1 MDATI
6 EEKQTNQDAPVQA
19 HPEMAETQKPVNFAR
34 EGAAKVVKTT
44 LLVAAL
50 GGAIIGGG
58 MWWMHMGKVQ
68 DTDDAY
74 ITGRV
79 HQLSAKVSGTVTL
92 VAVEDNQH
100 VKAGQ
105 TLVKID
111 PRDLQISAES
121 SAAASTKAQ
130 WQANEAQ
137 STIIMNESKAEAQ
150 KLEAQS
156 QIASAKAQV
165 DRAIAMLSEMKLG
178 VALAKTQI
186 KQREAEL
193 TRAASDYDRYKS
205 LVADRAATTQS
216 FEKASQDK
224 SVAEANLEAAKENY
238 RQSLSRVS
246 QGEQAILDARSLV
259 VRAQGASKSADAA
272 FAEAQ
277 TSKRTFAMQQAA
289 AKQAQAQYKN
299 ALTQLSYTDVI
310 APVSG
315 KIGHR
320 TVEVG
325 QQIERGQALMSI
337 VSDQKWV
344 VANFKE
350 TQLTKMRP
358 GQEVDL
364 KIDAF
369 PNKHFKGIVDS
380 MSPASG
386 AQFAM
391 LPPDNATGNFTKV
404 VQRIAVK
411 VVFDPQSIKGYEDL
425 LSPGMSVVA
434 EVHVAH

>member
-1 MDATI
+1 M
-6 EEKQTNQDAPVQA
+6 EEKQATQETTPAT
-19 HPEMAETQKPVNFAR
+19 HPEMIETRPQGALSKNGAMKVIKTAAMVAIG
-34 EGAAKVVKTT
+34 GAAI
-44 LLVAAL
+44 AF
-50 GGAIIGGG
+50 GG
-58 MWWMHMGKVQ
+58 MWWMHMGTVQ

-92 VAVEDNQH
+92 VTVDDNQH

-111 PRDLQISAES
+111 PRDLQLSADS
-121 SAAASTKAQ
+121 SAAASTKAE

-137 STIIMNESKAEAQ
+137 STILMNQSKAEAQ
-150 KLEAQS
+150 SLEAQG

-165 DRAIAMLSEMKLG
+165 DRATAMLSEIKLG

-193 TRAASDYDRYKS
+193 TRAASDYERYKS

-238 RQSLSRVS
+238 RQSISRVS
-246 QGEQAILDARSLV
+246 QGEQAILDAKSLV
-259 VRAQGASKSADAA
+259 VKAQGASKSADAA

-277 TSKRTFAMQQAA
+277 TSKRTFAMQQAN

-299 ALTQLSYTDVI
+299 ALTQLSYTDVV

-315 KIGHR
+315 KVGHR

-358 GQEVDL
+358 GQEVEL

-411 VVFDPQSIKGYEDL
+411 IVFDAESIKGYEDL